1 VSDRR
6 RAALPRRQI
15 EIGNVSRSASGSAGQ
30 GPALSERLRGN
41 PTYALTRRVLSNPKG
56 VVGAIIVGT
65 LVVAAVAA
73 PWIAPFSPIEQHLRD
88 QLKEPSARFIFGT
101 DELGRDIFSRVIYGA
116 RISLM
121 AGLVAVLMAGLAG
134 AALGLVAGYNR
145 GWLDSVAMRV
155 LDTLLAFP
163 AIFLAIGIVALIGP
177 GHANAT
183 LAVAII
189 YTPQIARLVRA
200 TTLAETAKEYV
211 EAARCLGASDARIV
225 LKAIFPNCAAA
236 MVVQMAI
243 AAPAAV
249 IIEASLAF
257 LGLGT
262 QPPDPSWG
270 AMLQTAQGYLSKSW
284 TYGIF
289 PGSAITLLAVGL
301 NYLGDSL
308 QDALDPRRARA
319 AARMG

>member
-1 VSDRR
+1 
-6 RAALPRRQI
+6 
-15 EIGNVSRSASGSAGQ
+15 VSRSATGAGNRRL
-30 GPALSERLRGN
+30 ALAERLKEN
-41 PTYALTRRVLSNPKG
+41 PTYALTRSVLSNPKG
-56 VVGAIIVGT
+56 VVGAIIVGA
-65 LVVAAVAA
+65 LVITAVAA
-73 PWIAPFSPIEQHLRD
+73 PWIAPFNPIEQHLRD

-121 AGLVAVLMAGLAG
+121 AGLVAVLLAG
-134 AALGLVAGYNR
+134 AAGATLGLIAGYNR
-145 GWLDSVAMRV
+145 GWLDSVAMRF

-163 AIFLAIGIVALIGP
+163 AIFLAIGIVAMIGP

-200 TTLAETAKEYV
+200 TTLAETAKDYV

-225 LKAIFPNCAAA
+225 LKAIFPNCAASV
-236 MVVQMAI
+236 VVQMAI

-262 QPPDPSWG
+262 QPPQPSWG
-270 AMLQTAQGYLSKSW
+270 AMLQTAQGYMSKSW

-308 QDALDPRRARA
+308 QDALDPRRTRA
-319 AARMG
+319 AAKMV

>member
-1 VSDRR
+1 M
-6 RAALPRRQI
+6 
-15 EIGNVSRSASGSAGQ
+15 SRSATGAGNRRL
-30 GPALSERLRGN
+30 ALAERLKEN
-41 PTYALTRRVLSNPKG
+41 PTYALTRSVLSNPKG
-56 VVGAIIVGT
+56 VVGAIIVGA
-65 LVVAAVAA
+65 LVITAVAA
-73 PWIAPFSPIEQHLRD
+73 PWIAPFNPIEQHLRD

-121 AGLVAVLMAGLAG
+121 AGLVAVLLAG
-134 AALGLVAGYNR
+134 VAGATLGLIAGYNR
-145 GWLDSVAMRV
+145 GWLDSVAMRF

-163 AIFLAIGIVALIGP
+163 AIFLAIGIVAMIGP

-200 TTLAETAKEYV
+200 TTLAETAKDYV

-225 LKAIFPNCAAA
+225 LKAIFPNCAASV
-236 MVVQMAI
+236 VVQMAI

-262 QPPDPSWG
+262 QPPQPSWG
-270 AMLQTAQGYLSKSW
+270 AMLQTAQGYMSKSW

-308 QDALDPRRARA
+308 QDALDPRRTRA
-319 AARMG
+319 AAKMA

>member
-1 VSDRR
+1 M
-6 RAALPRRQI
+6 
-15 EIGNVSRSASGSAGQ
+15 SRSATGAGNRSL
-30 GPALSERLRGN
+30 ALAERLKEN
-41 PTYALTRRVLSNPKG
+41 PTYALTRSVLSNPKG
-56 VVGAIIVGT
+56 VVGAIIVGA
-65 LVVAAVAA
+65 LVITAVAA
-73 PWIAPFSPIEQHLRD
+73 PWIAPFNPIEQHLRD

-121 AGLVAVLMAGLAG
+121 AGLVAVLLAG
-134 AALGLVAGYNR
+134 VAGATLGLIAGYNR
-145 GWLDSVAMRV
+145 GWLDSVAMRF

-163 AIFLAIGIVALIGP
+163 AIFLAIGIVAMIGP

-200 TTLAETAKEYV
+200 TTLAETAKDYV

-225 LKAIFPNCAAA
+225 LKAIFPNCAASV
-236 MVVQMAI
+236 VVQMAI

-262 QPPDPSWG
+262 QPPQPSWG
-270 AMLQTAQGYLSKSW
+270 AMLQTAQGYMSKSW

-308 QDALDPRRARA
+308 QDALDPRRTRA
-319 AARMG
+319 AAKMA

>member
-1 VSDRR
+1 M
-6 RAALPRRQI
+6 
-15 EIGNVSRSASGSAGQ
+15 SRSATGTGHDR
-30 GPALSERLRGN
+30 PALAERLIQNRI
-41 PTYALTRRVLSNPKG
+41 YALIRRVLSTSKG
-56 VVGAIIVGT
+56 VVGSIVVGA
-65 LVVAAVAA
+65 LVFIAVTA
-73 PWIAPFSPIEQHLRD
+73 PWIAPYSPIEQHLRD
-88 QLKEPSARFIFGT
+88 QLKTPSAQFMFGT
-101 DELGRDIFSRVIYGA
+101 DELGRDIFSRVLHGT

-121 AGLVAVLMAGLAG
+121 AGLVAVVMAGVAG

-145 GWLDSVAMRV
+145 GWLDSVTMRA

-163 AIFLAIGIVALIGP
+163 AIFLAIGIVAVIGP
-177 GHANAT
+177 GYVNAT
-183 LAVAII
+183 LAVSII

-211 EAARCLGASDARIV
+211 EAARCLGASDARIM
-225 LKAIFPNCAAA
+225 LKAILPNCAPAI
-236 MVVQMAI
+236 VVQMAI

-301 NYLGDSL
+301 NYLSDSL
-308 QDALDPRRARA
+308 QDALDPRRTRA
-319 AARMG
+319 AAKMG

>member
-1 VSDRR
+1 M
-6 RAALPRRQI
+6 
-15 EIGNVSRSASGSAGQ
+15 VSRSTTGTGDDRL
-30 GPALSERLRGN
+30 ALAERLKQNQTYTLIRG
-41 PTYALTRRVLSNPKG
+41 VLSNPKG
-56 VVGAIIVGT
+56 AVGAIVVGA
-65 LVVAAVAA
+65 LVFIAVTA
-73 PWIAPFSPIEQHLRD
+73 PWIAPYNPIEQHLRD
-88 QLKEPSARFIFGT
+88 QLKAPSARFIFGT
-101 DELGRDIFSRVIYGA
+101 DELGRDIFSRVVYGA

-121 AGLVAVLMAGLAG
+121 AGLVAVLMAGVAG
-134 AALGLVAGYNR
+134 AALGLLAGYNR
-145 GWLDSVAMRV
+145 GWLDSVVTRL

-163 AIFLAIGIVALIGP
+163 AIFLAIGIVAMIGP
-177 GHANAT
+177 GYVNAT
-183 LAVAII
+183 LAVAMI

-200 TTLAETAKEYV
+200 TTLAETAKDYV
-211 EAARCLGASDARIV
+211 EAARCLGASDARIM

-249 IIEASLAF
+249 IIEAALAF
-257 LGLGT
+257 LGMGT

-289 PGSAITLLAVGL
+289 PGLAITLLAVGL

-308 QDALDPRRARA
+308 QDALDPRRIRA
-319 AARMG
+319 AAKMG

>member
-1 VSDRR
+1 MSKSATGTANHRL
-6 RAALPRRQI
+6 AL
-15 EIGNVSRSASGSAGQ
+15 G
-30 GPALSERLRGN
+30 ERLKEN
-41 PTYALTRRVLSNPKG
+41 QAYALIRGVLSNPKG
-56 VVGAIIVGT
+56 VAGAIIVGA
-65 LVVAAVAA
+65 LVVIAVAA
-73 PWIAPFSPIEQHLRD
+73 PWIAPYNPIQQHLRD
-88 QLKEPSARFIFGT
+88 QLKEPSVRFMFGT
-101 DELGRDIFSRVIYGA
+101 DELGRDILSRVIYGT

-121 AGLVAVLMAGLAG
+121 AGLVAVLLAGVAG

-145 GWLDSVAMRV
+145 GWLDSVTMRL
-155 LDTLLAFP
+155 LDTLMAFP
-163 AIFLAIGIVALIGP
+163 AIFLAIGIVAVIGP
-177 GHANAT
+177 GHVNAT

-200 TTLAETAKEYV
+200 TTLAETAKDYV
-211 EAARCLGASDARIV
+211 EAARCLGASDARVV

-236 MVVQMAI
+236 VVVQMAI

-262 QPPDPSWG
+262 QPPTPSWG

-284 TYGIF
+284 TYGVF

-308 QDALDPRRARA
+308 QDALDPRRTRA
-319 AARMG
+319 AAKMG

>member
-1 VSDRR
+1 MAGDAPSGE
-6 RAALPRRQI
+6 I
-15 EIGNVSRSASGSAGQ
+15 EIEAVQRSASGTAHHGWARAGRLKGHRTSA
-30 GPALSERLRGN
+30 LV
-41 PTYALTRRVLSNPKG
+41 RRVLSTPKG
-56 VVGAIIVGT
+56 VAGAIIVGA
-65 LVVAAVAA
+65 LVVIAVAA
-73 PWIAPFSPIEQHLRD
+73 PWIAPYSPIEQHLRD
-88 QLKEPSARFIFGT
+88 QLKQPSARFLFGT
-101 DELGRDIFSRVIYGA
+101 DELGRDILSRVIYGA

-121 AGLVAVLMAGLAG
+121 AGLVAVLMAGVAGASLGLLAG
-134 AALGLVAGYNR
+134 YHR
-145 GWLDSVAMRV
+145 GWLDSVTMRA

-163 AIFLAIGIVALIGP
+163 AIFLAIGIVAMIGP
-177 GHANAT
+177 GHVNAM
-183 LAVAII
+183 LAVAVI

-211 EAARCLGASDARIV
+211 EAARCLGGSDARIV
-225 LKAIFPNCAAA
+225 LRAIFPNCAAA
-236 MVVQMAI
+236 VVVQMAI

-289 PGSAITLLAVGL
+289 PGSAITILAVGL

-319 AARMG
+319 AAKMG

>member
-1 VSDRR
+1 M
-6 RAALPRRQI
+6 
-15 EIGNVSRSASGSAGQ
+15 SRSASGSASH
-30 GPALSERLRGN
+30 GPALSERLKRD
-41 PTYALTRRVLSNPKG
+41 PTYALTRRVLSTPKG

-73 PWIAPFSPIEQHLRD
+73 PWIAPFDPIEQHLRD

-121 AGLVAVLMAGLAG
+121 AGLVAVLLAGLAG
-134 AALGLVAGYNR
+134 AALGLIAGYNR

-177 GHANAT
+177 GHVNAT

-262 QPPDPSWG
+262 QPPAPSWG

-289 PGSAITLLAVGL
+289 PGSAITILAVGL

-319 AARMG
+319 AAKMS

>member
-1 VSDRR
+1 M
-6 RAALPRRQI
+6 
-15 EIGNVSRSASGSAGQ
+15 SRSATGAGNRRL
-30 GPALSERLRGN
+30 ALAERLKEN
-41 PTYALTRRVLSNPKG
+41 PTYALTRSVLSNPKG
-56 VVGAIIVGT
+56 VVGAIIVGA
-65 LVVAAVAA
+65 LVITAVAA
-73 PWIAPFSPIEQHLRD
+73 PWIAPFNPIEQHLRD

-121 AGLVAVLMAGLAG
+121 AGLVAVLLAG
-134 AALGLVAGYNR
+134 AAGATLGLIAGYNR
-145 GWLDSVAMRV
+145 GWLDSVAMRF

-163 AIFLAIGIVALIGP
+163 AIFLAIGIVAMIGP

-200 TTLAETAKEYV
+200 TTLAETAKDYV

-225 LKAIFPNCAAA
+225 LKAIFPNCAASV
-236 MVVQMAI
+236 VVQMAI

-262 QPPDPSWG
+262 QPPQPSWG
-270 AMLQTAQGYLSKSW
+270 AMLQTAQGYMSKSW

-308 QDALDPRRARA
+308 QDALDPRRTRA
-319 AARMG
+319 AAKMV

>member
-1 VSDRR
+1 M
-6 RAALPRRQI
+6 
-15 EIGNVSRSASGSAGQ
+15 GRSATGTGHD
-30 GPALSERLRGN
+30 GPALAQRLIQNRI
-41 PTYALTRRVLSNPKG
+41 YALIRRMLSTPKG
-56 VVGAIIVGT
+56 VVGSIVVGA
-65 LVVAAVAA
+65 LVFIAVTA
-73 PWIAPFSPIEQHLRD
+73 PWIAPYSPIEQHLRD
-88 QLKEPSARFIFGT
+88 QLKTPSAQFMFGT
-101 DELGRDIFSRVIYGA
+101 DELGRDIFSRVLHGT

-121 AGLVAVLMAGLAG
+121 AGLVAVVMAGVAG

-145 GWLDSVAMRV
+145 GWLDSVTMRA

-163 AIFLAIGIVALIGP
+163 AIFLAIGIVAVIGP
-177 GHANAT
+177 GYVNAT

-211 EAARCLGASDARIV
+211 EAARCLGASDARIM
-225 LKAIFPNCAAA
+225 LKAILPNCAAA
-236 MVVQMAI
+236 IVVQMAI

-301 NYLGDSL
+301 NYLSDSL
-308 QDALDPRRARA
+308 QDALDPRRTRA
-319 AARMG
+319 AAKMG

>member
-1 VSDRR
+1 M
-6 RAALPRRQI
+6 
-15 EIGNVSRSASGSAGQ
+15 SRSATGAGNRRL
-30 GPALSERLRGN
+30 ALAERLKEN
-41 PTYALTRRVLSNPKG
+41 PTYALTRSVLSNPKG
-56 VVGAIIVGT
+56 VVGAIIVGA
-65 LVVAAVAA
+65 LVITAVAA
-73 PWIAPFSPIEQHLRD
+73 PWIAPFNPIEQHLRD

-121 AGLVAVLMAGLAG
+121 AGLVAVLLAGVAG
-134 AALGLVAGYNR
+134 AALGLIAGYNR
-145 GWLDSVAMRV
+145 GWLDSVAMRF

-163 AIFLAIGIVALIGP
+163 AIFLAIGIVAMIGP

-200 TTLAETAKEYV
+200 TTLAETAKDYV

-225 LKAIFPNCAAA
+225 LKAIFPNCAASV
-236 MVVQMAI
+236 VVQMAI

-262 QPPDPSWG
+262 QPPQPSWG
-270 AMLQTAQGYLSKSW
+270 AMLQTAQGYMSKSW

-308 QDALDPRRARA
+308 QDALDPRRTRA
-319 AARMG
+319 AAKMA

>member
-1 VSDRR
+1 M
-6 RAALPRRQI
+6 
-15 EIGNVSRSASGSAGQ
+15 SRSATGAGNRRL
-30 GPALSERLRGN
+30 ALAERLKEN
-41 PTYALTRRVLSNPKG
+41 PTYALTRSVLSNPKG
-56 VVGAIIVGT
+56 VVGAIIVGA
-65 LVVAAVAA
+65 LVITAVAA
-73 PWIAPFSPIEQHLRD
+73 PWIAPFNPIEQHLRD

-121 AGLVAVLMAGLAG
+121 AGLVAVLLAGVAG
-134 AALGLVAGYNR
+134 AALGLIAGYNR
-145 GWLDSVAMRV
+145 GWLDSVAMRF

-163 AIFLAIGIVALIGP
+163 AIFLAIGIVAMIGP

-200 TTLAETAKEYV
+200 TTLAETAKDYV

-225 LKAIFPNCAAA
+225 LKAIFPNCAASV
-236 MVVQMAI
+236 VVQMAI

-262 QPPDPSWG
+262 QPPQPSWG
-270 AMLQTAQGYLSKSW
+270 AMLQTAQGYMSKSW

-308 QDALDPRRARA
+308 QDALDPRRTRA
-319 AARMG
+319 AAKMV

>member
-1 VSDRR
+1 MSRP
-6 RAALPRRQI
+6 AA
-15 EIGNVSRSASGSAGQ
+15 ATAHD
-30 GPALSERLRGN
+30 GPALAQRPARSRIR
-41 PTYALTRRVLSNPKG
+41 ALIRSVLSTPKG
-56 VVGAIIVGT
+56 VVGSVVVGA
-65 LVVAAVAA
+65 LVLVAVTA
-73 PWIAPFSPIEQHLRD
+73 PWIAPYDPIEQHLRD
-88 QLKEPSARFIFGT
+88 QLKTPSARFVFGT
-101 DELGRDIFSRVIYGA
+101 DELGRDIFSRVLHGT

-121 AGLVAVLMAGLAG
+121 AGLVAVVMAGVAG
-134 AALGLVAGYNR
+134 ATLGLVAGYNR
-145 GWLDSVAMRV
+145 GWLDSVTMRA

-163 AIFLAIGIVALIGP
+163 AIFLAIGIVAVIGP
-177 GHANAT
+177 GYVNAT

-211 EAARCLGASDARIV
+211 EAARCLGASDARIM
-225 LKAIFPNCAAA
+225 LRAILPNCAAA
-236 MVVQMAI
+236 IVVQMAI

-270 AMLQTAQGYLSKSW
+270 AMLQTAQGYLGKSW

-289 PGSAITLLAVGL
+289 PGSAITLLALGL
-301 NYLGDSL
+301 NYLSDSL
-308 QDALDPRRARA
+308 QDALDPRRTRA
-319 AARMG
+319 AAKMG

>member
-1 VSDRR
+1 
-6 RAALPRRQI
+6 
-15 EIGNVSRSASGSAGQ
+15 VSRSATGAGNRRL
-30 GPALSERLRGN
+30 ALAERLKEN
-41 PTYALTRRVLSNPKG
+41 PTYALTRSVLSNPKG
-56 VVGAIIVGT
+56 VVGAIIVGA
-65 LVVAAVAA
+65 LVITAVAA
-73 PWIAPFSPIEQHLRD
+73 PWIAPFNPIEQHLRD

-121 AGLVAVLMAGLAG
+121 AGLVAVLLAG
-134 AALGLVAGYNR
+134 VAGATLGLIAGYNR
-145 GWLDSVAMRV
+145 GWLDSVAMRF

-163 AIFLAIGIVALIGP
+163 AIFLAIGIVAMIGP

-200 TTLAETAKEYV
+200 TTLAETAKDYV

-225 LKAIFPNCAAA
+225 LKAIFPNCAASV
-236 MVVQMAI
+236 VVQMAI

-262 QPPDPSWG
+262 QPPQPSWG
-270 AMLQTAQGYLSKSW
+270 AMLQTAQGYMSKSW

-308 QDALDPRRARA
+308 QDALDPRRTRA
-319 AARMG
+319 AAKMA

>member
-1 VSDRR
+1 
-6 RAALPRRQI
+6 
-15 EIGNVSRSASGSAGQ
+15 VSRSAT
-30 GPALSERLRGN
+30 GPASRTLDLAVRLKDNQIYG
-41 PTYALTRRVLSNPKG
+41 LTRGVLGTPKG
-56 VVGAIIVGT
+56 AAGAIIVGV
-65 LVVAAVAA
+65 LIVVATAA
-73 PWIAPFSPIEQHLRD
+73 PWIAPYSPIEQHLRD

-101 DELGRDIFSRVIYGA
+101 DELGRDIFSRVLYGA

-121 AGLVAVLMAGLAG
+121 AGLVAVLLAGLAG
-134 AALGLVAGYNR
+134 AALGLIAGYNR
-145 GWLDSVAMRV
+145 GWLDSVTMRV

-177 GHANAT
+177 GHVNAT

-211 EAARCLGASDARIV
+211 EAARCLGASDARVV

-289 PGSAITLLAVGL
+289 PGSAITILAVGL

-319 AARMG
+319 AAKLG

>member
-1 VSDRR
+1 M
-6 RAALPRRQI
+6 
-15 EIGNVSRSASGSAGQ
+15 SRSATGAGNRRL
-30 GPALSERLRGN
+30 ALAERLKEN
-41 PTYALTRRVLSNPKG
+41 PTYALTRSVLSNPKG
-56 VVGAIIVGT
+56 VVGAIIVGA
-65 LVVAAVAA
+65 LVITAVAA
-73 PWIAPFSPIEQHLRD
+73 PWIAPFNPIEQHLRD

-121 AGLVAVLMAGLAG
+121 AGLVAVLLAG
-134 AALGLVAGYNR
+134 VAGATLGLIAGYNR
-145 GWLDSVAMRV
+145 GWLDSVAMRF

-163 AIFLAIGIVALIGP
+163 AIFLAIGIVAMIGP

-200 TTLAETAKEYV
+200 TTLAETAKDYV

-225 LKAIFPNCAAA
+225 LKAIFPNCAASV
-236 MVVQMAI
+236 VVQMAI

-262 QPPDPSWG
+262 QPPQPSWG
-270 AMLQTAQGYLSKSW
+270 AMLQTAQGYMSKSW

-308 QDALDPRRARA
+308 QDALDPRRTRA
-319 AARMG
+319 AAKMV

>member
-1 VSDRR
+1 M
-6 RAALPRRQI
+6 
-15 EIGNVSRSASGSAGQ
+15 SRSASGSASH
-30 GPALSERLRGN
+30 GPALSERLKGN
-41 PTYALTRRVLSNPKG
+41 PTYRLTRRVLSNPKG

-73 PWIAPFSPIEQHLRD
+73 PWIAPFNPIEQHLRD

-134 AALGLVAGYNR
+134 AALGLIAGYNR

-177 GHANAT
+177 GHVNAT

-319 AARMG
+319 AAKVG

>member
-1 VSDRR
+1 M
-6 RAALPRRQI
+6 
-15 EIGNVSRSASGSAGQ
+15 
-30 GPALSERLRGN
+30 
-41 PTYALTRRVLSNPKG
+41 
-56 VVGAIIVGT
+56 
-65 LVVAAVAA
+65 
-73 PWIAPFSPIEQHLRD
+73 
-88 QLKEPSARFIFGT
+88 RF
-101 DELGRDIFSRVIYGA
+101 
-116 RISLM
+116 
-121 AGLVAVLMAGLAG
+121 
-134 AALGLVAGYNR
+134 
-145 GWLDSVAMRV
+145 

-163 AIFLAIGIVALIGP
+163 AIFLAIGIVAMIGP

-200 TTLAETAKEYV
+200 TTLAETAKDYV

-225 LKAIFPNCAAA
+225 LKAIFPNCAASV
-236 MVVQMAI
+236 VVQMAI

-262 QPPDPSWG
+262 QPPQPSWG
-270 AMLQTAQGYLSKSW
+270 AMLQTAQGYMSKSW

-308 QDALDPRRARA
+308 QDALDPRRTRA
-319 AARMG
+319 AAKMV